1 MTNSRS
7 IQTLEDQG
15 RRTYPGIV
23 IYDVGDEA
31 HAEGTSGHNHDDK
44 PGVKAED
51 QDSDSKPEVRALDF
65 MRGAKFSAA
74 QAAQLFEDLT
84 RRPEN
89 QARLLYVIYNRRIRS
104 RSDGWKDRAYTGS
117 NPHTDHVHVSGR
129 AEDDENTKPWSIGG
143 STVSAETD
151 GLKAIL
157 TGSGSGTLNA
167 ANNLHV
173 KLNRIEDLLETAVK
187 NSAAA
192 AGRADGLMNMTDVT
206 TAWSTQNPK
215 GVQINRLA
223 AKLNGVDVPDVD
235 EDALATA
242 LAGKLSD
249 LLPEGVGLTKDD
261 VRDALADVLTG
272 GTDAVTP
279 TE

>member
-7 IQTLEDQG
+7 IQTLEDNG
-15 RRTYPGIV
+15 RAQFPGIT

-31 HAEGTSGHNHDDK
+31 HSRETSGHNHDDK

-51 QDSDSKPEVRALDF
+51 QDSDNKPEVRALDF

-74 QAAQLFEDLT
+74 QAARLFEDLT

-104 RSDGWKDRAYTGS
+104 RTDGWKDRAYTGS

-129 AEDDENTKPWSIGG
+129 AEDDENTKPWNIGG
-143 STVSAETD
+143 STVSVETD

-157 TGSGSGTLNA
+157 TGAGSGTLGA
-167 ANNLHV
+167 ANNLHT
-173 KLNRIEDLLETAVK
+173 KLNAILKAAE
-187 NSAAA
+187 AA
-192 AGRADGLMNMTDVT
+192 AGRSGALMDMTDVT
-206 TAWSTQNPK
+206 TAWSSKTPEA
-215 GVQINRLA
+215 VQINRLA
-223 AKLNGVDVPDVD
+223 AKLNGVNVPDVD

-242 LAGKLSD
+242 LAAKLSA
-249 LLPEGVGLTKDD
+249 LLPEGVGLNGDE
-261 VRDALADVLTG
+261 VRAALADVLTR
-272 GTDAVTP
+272 GTDSVTP